1 MAVSRHTAECEIMDK
16 LIPVV
21 VIKDVNETEKTLSV
35 LRTGD
40 INFAEITFR
49 TVYNR
54 ASVPEIEALAN
65 GNASGRGQ
73 R

>member
-1 MAVSRHTAECEIMDK
+1 MDK

-21 VIKDVNETEKTLSV
+21 VIKDVNETKKTLSV
-35 LRTGD
+35 LRAGD

-49 TVYNR
+49 TVYYR
-54 ASVPEIEALAN
+54 ASVSEIEAFAN
-65 GNASGRGQ
+65 GNASGRVQ